1 MKITEA
7 ALKFNVT
14 VYVLIV
20 FLVVAGYLAVKSLPL
35 EAAPEVKIPI
45 MIVST
50 VYPGVAPEDME
61 RLVTNVMEREL
72 ADLKDVKKMSSSS
85 AESSSAVTIEFEA
98 DVDLD
103 LAYQKVRDKVDKA
116 KIDLPAD
123 AEEPAIIEINVAEF
137 PMMLVNISGEYKLD
151 TLKQVAET
159 VQDDIETIPGV
170 LSVGLSGGQDREIQI
185 YLNPGKME
193 YYKLGVGQVISRIQ
207 QEHRTTPAGYLDLGG
222 SKYSVRIPGEYK
234 NVKLM
239 EDIVLKSPGGNPI
252 RLKDV
257 GSVIDG
263 FKERETI
270 SRMDKTEC
278 ITLRV
283 VKRAGANIV
292 EIADQIKTLL
302 KEKKETWP
310 ATTQYTIR
318 QDQSEFI
325 DDIVTD
331 LFNNIITGFLL
342 VLAVLLFA
350 MGIRNAFFVAIAIPM
365 SMLISFV
372 IIQAMD
378 ITLNMVVLFSLILA
392 LGMLVDN
399 SIVVVENIYRHV
411 SEGAT
416 RKEAALAA
424 TKEVA
429 WPIIASTAT
438 TVMMF
443 APLLFWSGI
452 MGEFM
457 KYLPITVISVLSS
470 SLFVALVINPVV
482 ASNFLKPSG
491 EKMFDDS
498 GRAQGFFTGRYQGM
512 LSWALNH
519 PWLTQLISM
528 VVFVGV
534 IMVYA
539 VHNGGHE
546 FFPTTTPE
554 RAQITV
560 SAPQGTNLETTD
572 ALIQKVEEL
581 ALREENVKAVVA
593 NVGTTRGM
601 VQIGAPTNEGVIDL
615 EFKDRED
622 CRGSTWDT
630 IENLRKGLK
639 KLGGA
644 EYRVE
649 TEDMGPPTGAPIS
662 VEVSGE
668 DYEKLNIYAQQV
680 KEYLNG
686 VKGVVDIKDDYEAG
700 KPEIRVT
707 VDRETAMMR
716 KVNTETISTA
726 IRAAINGIEASVL
739 REGED
744 EFDIIVRYD
753 ENARQSI
760 DDILNIR
767 VTGEDD
773 VQIPVRDVATVSTT
787 GGYGSINHIDRKRT
801 IAVTADISKASGLSS
816 AEIMPDVEEALTEK
830 ITLPSGYHFNFSG
843 ENEEEKKS
851 NEFLLQAFIFG
862 FMLMALILITQFN
875 SVLRPVIILTS
886 VMMSMIG
893 VLVGLVITQSKFSGM
908 MTGMGIISLAGV
920 VVNNAIVLIDYTDQ
934 LKATGITLKDALLRA
949 GVVRLR
955 PVMLTAI
962 TTVLGLL
969 PMALG
974 IGIDFTTLME
984 TGRVHVEMDASS
996 AEFWG
1001 PMAQAVCFGLIFAT
1015 LLTLVLVPAMY
1026 QAQEN
1031 ITVFLKRILGLN
1043 NTGKRTSKAPKRVSQ
1058 APKAMPESADGNTQ
1072 SADQAEERPGENPE
1086 NKSEDTSEDKSKDK
1100 SEDKPEDKSE
1110 DKSEKKKNRK
1120 KNKKEAQK

>member
-14 VYVLIV
+14 VYVLII
-20 FLVVAGYLAVKSLPL
+20 FLIIAGSMAVKSLPL

-50 VYPGVAPEDME
+50 LYPGVAPEDME

-85 AESSSAVTIEFEA
+85 AESYSAVTIEFEA

-123 AEEPAIIEINVAEF
+123 AEDPTIIEINVAEF

-151 TLKQVAET
+151 KLKQVAET

-170 LSVGLSGGQDREIQI
+170 LSVGLSGGLDREIQI
-185 YLNPGKME
+185 YLDPGKME
-193 YYKLGVGQVISRIQ
+193 YYKLGVGQVINRIQ
-207 QEHRTTPAGYLDLGG
+207 QEHRTTPAGSLNLGG

-234 NVKLM
+234 NVQLM

-257 GSVIDG
+257 GAVVDG
-263 FKERETI
+263 YKERETI
-270 SRMDKTEC
+270 SRMDTTEC

-292 EIADQIKTLL
+292 EISEQIKTLL
-302 KEKKETWP
+302 KDKQDNWP
-310 ATTQYTIR
+310 ASTRYSIR
-318 QDQSEFI
+318 QDQSELI

-331 LFNNIITGFLL
+331 LVNNIITGFLL

-350 MGIRNAFFVAIAIPM
+350 MGARNAFFVAIAIPM

-372 IIQAMD
+372 IIQSMD

-411 SEGAT
+411 SEGAS

-457 KYLPITVISVLSS
+457 KYLPITVIAVLTS

-491 EKMFDDS
+491 QKMFDDS
-498 GRAQGFFTGRYQGM
+498 GQAQGFITSRYQKLLEWG
-512 LSWALNH
+512 LRH
-519 PWLTQLISM
+519 PWLTQLFAG

-534 IMVYA
+534 MMLFTKV
-539 VHNGGHE
+539 GKGTE
-546 FFPTTTPE
+546 FFPITTPE
-554 RAQITV
+554 RAQITI
-560 SAPQGTNLETTD
+560 SAPQGTDLEHTND
-572 ALIQKVEEL
+572 LVKAVE
-581 ALREENVKAVVA
+581 AIAGKEENIKNVVA
-593 NVGTTRGM
+593 NVGMSRGM
-601 VQIGAPTNEGVIDL
+601 VQLGSPTNEGVIDL
-615 EFKDRED
+615 EFKDKAD
-622 CRGSTWDT
+622 CIGSPWDT
-630 IENLRKGLK
+630 IEHLREELK
-639 KLGGA
+639 NLGGA

-649 TEDMGPPTGAPIS
+649 VEEMGPPAGAPVS

-668 DYEKLNIYAQQV
+668 DYAQLNEYAQQV

-686 VKGVVDIKDDYEAG
+686 VTGVVDVKDDYEAG

-707 VDRETAMMR
+707 VDREKAMLR
-716 KVNTETISTA
+716 KVNTQTISTA

-753 ENARQSI
+753 ESARRSI
-760 DDILNIR
+760 NDILDIR

-773 VQIPVRDVATVSTT
+773 VQIPVRDVASVSTT
-787 GGYGSINHIDRKRT
+787 GGYGSINHIDQKRT
-801 IAVTADISKASGLSS
+801 IAVTGDVSKASGRSS
-816 AEIMPDVEEALTEK
+816 SEVMAEVSSELVKK
-830 ITLPSGYHFNFSG
+830 IKLPTGYFFNFAG
-843 ENEEEKKS
+843 ANEEEQKS
-851 NEFLLQAFIFG
+851 ADFLARAFMIG

-875 SVLRPVIILTS
+875 SVLRPGIILGS
-886 VMMSMIG
+886 VVMSMVG
-893 VLVGLVITQSKFSGM
+893 VVVGLIITQSKFSVM
-908 MTGMGIISLAGV
+908 MTGLGIISLAGV

-934 LKATGITLKDALLRA
+934 LKATGIPLKDALLRA
-949 GVVRLR
+949 GVVRFR

-962 TTVLGLL
+962 TTILGLL

-974 IGIDFTTLME
+974 IGIDFTTLLD

-996 AEFWG
+996 SEFWG
-1001 PMAQAVCFGLIFAT
+1001 PMAQAVCFGLLFAT
-1015 LLTLVLVPAMY
+1015 LLTLILVPAMY
-1026 QAQEN
+1026 RSQELTSN
-1031 ITVFLKRILGLN
+1031 FFKRLFGLEKGDT
-1043 NTGKRTSKAPKRVSQ
+1043 TGKRNKTSKKHGRTDTAAPTG
-1058 APKAMPESADGNTQ
+1058 ETQ
-1072 SADQAEERPGENPE
+1072 
-1086 NKSEDTSEDKSKDK
+1086 KEDTASAKDGASPKVDDEADTPKSSPDTP
-1100 SEDKPEDKSE
+1100 DTR
-1110 DKSEKKKNRK
+1110 EKNTTGDGTQDGKKNRK
-1120 KNKKEAQK
+1120 KKKSR

>member
-1 MKITEA
+1 MKITEV

-14 VYVLIV
+14 VYVLII
-20 FLVVAGYLAVKSLPL
+20 FLIIAGAMAVKSLPL

-85 AESSSAVTIEFEA
+85 AESYSTVTIEFEA

-116 KIDLPAD
+116 KVDLPAD

-151 TLKQVAET
+151 KLKQLAET

-170 LSVGLSGGQDREIQI
+170 LSVGLSGGQDREIHV

-193 YYKLGVGQVISRIQ
+193 YYKLGVGQVINRIQ

-234 NVKLM
+234 NVQLM

-257 GSVIDG
+257 GKVVDG

-292 EIADQIKTLL
+292 EIAEQIRVLL
-302 KEKKETWP
+302 KEKQNSWPET
-310 ATTQYTIR
+310 TKYSVL
-318 QDQSEFI
+318 QDQSELI

-331 LFNNIITGFLL
+331 LVNNIVTGFLL
-342 VLAVLLFA
+342 VLLVLLFA

-411 SEGAT
+411 SEGAS

-424 TKEVA
+424 TQEVA

-457 KYLPITVISVLSS
+457 KYLPITVISVLTS

-491 EKMFDDS
+491 EKMFDDT
-498 GRAQGFFTGRYQGM
+498 GHAQGFITSRYQRLLNWG
-512 LSWALNH
+512 LNH
-519 PWLTQLISM
+519 PWLTQLLAAAVFIG
-528 VVFVGV
+528 VVILFGR
-534 IMVYA
+534 Y
-539 VHNGGHE
+539 GKGTE
-546 FFPTTTPE
+546 FFPNTTPE
-554 RAQITV
+554 RAQITI
-560 SAPQGTNLETTD
+560 SAPQGTDLEHTD
-572 ALIQKVEEL
+572 ELVRTVEEI
-581 ALREENVKAVVA
+581 AIQEKNVKNVVA
-593 NVGTTRGM
+593 NVGMSRGM
-601 VQIGAPTNEGVIDL
+601 VQLGSPTNEAVIDV
-615 EFKDRED
+615 EFKDRKD
-622 CRGSTWDT
+622 CIGSSWDT
-630 IENLRKGLK
+630 IEHLREELK

-649 TEDMGPPTGAPIS
+649 TEEMGPPAGAAVS
-662 VEVSGE
+662 VEVSGD
-668 DYEKLNIYAQQV
+668 DYEQLNKYAQQV
-680 KEYLNG
+680 KEFLNG
-686 VKGVVDIKDDYEAG
+686 IRGVVDIKDDYEAG
-700 KPEIRVT
+700 KPEIKIT
-707 VDRETAMMR
+707 VDREKAMMR
-716 KVNTETISTA
+716 KVNTQSISTA

-753 ENARQSI
+753 ESARQTI
-760 DDILNIR
+760 NDILDIR

-801 IAVTADISKASGLSS
+801 IAITGDVAMSSGRSGGEVMTEVESSLTKA
-816 AEIMPDVEEALTEK
+816 MK
-830 ITLPSGYHFNFSG
+830 LPSGYKFNFSG

-851 NEFLLQAFIFG
+851 ADFLAQAFMIG

-875 SVLRPVIILTS
+875 SVMRPGIILAS
-886 VMMSMIG
+886 VVMSMVG
-893 VLVGLVITQSKFSGM
+893 VLVGLMVTQSKFSVM
-908 MTGMGIISLAGV
+908 MTGLGIISLAGV

-934 LKATGITLKDALLRA
+934 LKKGGLPLKEALLRA
-949 GVVRLR
+949 GVVRFR
-955 PVMLTAI
+955 PVMLTAV
-962 TTVLGLL
+962 TTILGLL

-974 IGIDFTTLME
+974 IGIDFTTLLN
-984 TGRVHVEMDASS
+984 TGEVNIEMDASS
-996 AEFWG
+996 SEFWG
-1001 PMAQAVCFGLIFAT
+1001 PMAQSVCFGLLFAT
-1015 LLTLVLVPAMY
+1015 LLTLILVPAMY
-1026 QAQEN
+1026 QSQNLTAGFLGRLFGLQKKNTTVKDKNRRLKKGVDDTTSSASHGMQSESQKSDDAQDS
-1031 ITVFLKRILGLN
+1031 V
-1043 NTGKRTSKAPKRVSQ
+1043 P
-1058 APKAMPESADGNTQ
+1058 PESDASNTD
-1072 SADQAEERPGENPE
+1072 STPPSTDMGDATNESNR
-1086 NKSEDTSEDKSKDK
+1086 SR
-1100 SEDKPEDKSE
+1100 
-1110 DKSEKKKNRK
+1110 KKKHLKKKDRK
-1120 KNKKEAQK
+1120 